1 MTIQTVETLNL
12 TDLSH
17 QAPVGAIEAPSNMS
31 LGFYINAY
39 NVDEFVAEVI
49 SDFNIENMTDELT
62 SVFFWF
68 D

>member
-12 TDLSH
+12 TDLPH
-17 QAPVGAIEAPSNMS
+17 QAPAHAIEAPANMS

-39 NVDEFVAEVI
+39 RVNEFVAEVI